1 MNTMRPRMTTLIG
14 ILTILFLVS
23 PFVVVAGASLDTGN
37 VFQIRFPP
45 HGLSLARYAEI
56 HSRYLYA
63 FRTSFVLGLTTAT
76 VATATGLMAALG
88 AMRGRLIAAE
98 ALLSFFRMPLQIPFV
113 VTGAVYLQFY
123 YQLVAMTGFNPMN
136 SLLGLLLAHL
146 FIVLPYTISAIS
158 AVVPRTDS
166 ALEEAAETLGAT
178 QWTTFW
184 RITFPTLRPALL
196 AGAFYAFII
205 SFGDVPVSIFL
216 VTPTNM
222 TLPVLIFQ
230 DMRFDFQPS
239 ILAVS
244 TLVSIISMV
253 LIVGIQKL
261 AGLDMVL
268 PPNQRLS

>member
-1 MNTMRPRMTTLIG
+1 MRPRMTTLIG
-14 ILTILFLVS
+14 ILTILFLAS

-63 FRTSFVLGLTTAT
+63 FRTSLVLGLTTAT
-76 VATATGLMAALG
+76 VATAIGLMAALG

-123 YQLVAMTGFNPMN
+123 YQLVAMTGFNPIN

-158 AVVPRTDS
+158 AVVPRTDN

-184 RITFPTLRPALL
+184 RITFPMLRPALL

-253 LIVGIQKL
+253 LIVGIQRL

>member
-1 MNTMRPRMTTLIG
+1 MRLRTTTVIG

-23 PFVVVAGASLDTGN
+23 PFVVVAGASLDNGN
-37 VFQIRFPP
+37 AFQIRFPP
-45 HGLSLARYAEI
+45 HGLSLARYAELQQ
-56 HSRYLYA
+56 RYFYA
-63 FRTSFVLGLTTAT
+63 FRTSLVLGVSTAAL
-76 VATATGLMAALG
+76 ATAIGLMAALG
-88 AMRGRLIAAE
+88 AMRGRLITAE

-123 YQLVAMTGFNPMN
+123 YQLVATTGFNPMS
-136 SLLGLLLAHL
+136 SLLG
-146 FIVLPYTISAIS
+146 VLPSTVSAIA

-178 QWTTFW
+178 KSTTFW
-184 RITFPTLRPALL
+184 RVTFPMLRPALL

-205 SFGDVPVSIFL
+205 SFGDVPVSLFL
-216 VTPTNM
+216 VTPANM
-222 TLPVLIFQ
+222 TLPVQIFQ

-253 LIVGIQKL
+253 LIVGLQKL
-261 AGLDMVL
+261 TGLDMVL
-268 PPNQRLS
+268 PPNQRSI